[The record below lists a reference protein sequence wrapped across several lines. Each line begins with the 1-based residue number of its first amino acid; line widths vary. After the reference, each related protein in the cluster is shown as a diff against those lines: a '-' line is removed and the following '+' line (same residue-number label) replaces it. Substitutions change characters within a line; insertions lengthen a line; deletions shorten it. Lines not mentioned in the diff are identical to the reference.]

1 MSVSVSMST
10 DDVENEVLAIS
21 IVRRALED
29 AASLTARHIED
40 KRAAIAFSGGLD
52 SSILASLLDVPLVS
66 IALEGSRDE
75 QWVGRAAS
83 LLGARERTTI
93 HVVGIEEV
101 QRALCEVVG
110 MLDTSSVLDVSIAL
124 PLYMLAQR
132 AEGTDVL
139 ITGQGADELFGGYKR
154 YEDAEDVGECMQCDL
169 NELLQ
174 RGIHRDK
181 KVAAAWGIALEAPYL
196 SPPIIEAAQRISP
209 ELKLKRVGGEVI
221 RKYVLRCAALQ
232 YVPEEIAWRKKHALQ
247 YSTGLMRAIS
257 RLASMHGFTRGTPM
271 RLSRYLET
279 VRG

>member
-1 MSVSVSMST
+1 MST
-10 DDVENEVLAIS
+10 DELIEDEALAIS

-29 AASLTARHIED
+29 AASLTAQRIEG
-40 KRAAIAFSGGLD
+40 KGAAIAFSGGLD

-75 QWVGRAAS
+75 DWAGRAAS
-83 LLGARERTTI
+83 LLGAMERTTI
-93 HVVGIEEV
+93 HVVDIEEV
-101 QRALCEVVG
+101 ERALCEVVA
-110 MLDTSSVLDVSIAL
+110 MLNTCSVLDVSIAL

-132 AEGTDVL
+132 LRGIEVL

-154 YEDAEDVGECMQCDL
+154 YEDADDVGECMQRDL

-174 RGIHRDK
+174 RGIHRDR
-181 KVAAAWGIALEAPYL
+181 KVAAAWGITLEAPYL
-196 SPPIIEAAQRISP
+196 SSPLIEAAQHVSP
-209 ELKLKRVGGEVI
+209 KLKLKRVGDEVM

-257 RLASMHGFTRGTPM
+257 RLASNHGFTRGTTM
-271 RLSRYLET
+271 RLSRYLDSL
-279 VRG
+279 RG